1 MNVALQ
7 RRFYASHGP
16 HFARLPPS
24 RSPTDHVLLCARLDE
39 CSCSGDG
46 GVRSRASPHSST
58 SEDPPAA
65 FLCNVP
71 QDAPRRDMTKVR
83 VRSPRDKL
91 PSFLFF
97 PMVSFVLR
105 LCDRAVFIFSP
116 VLVHAFSPS
125 HAPPS
130 RLPPNSLH
138 RISRALSLPVSSRT
152 HLKLKLNVLTWPTTR
167 RRSFSKRA
175 HSLRFGAE
183 HQRLDGSQR
192 AIFERTYVSVRGSH
206 ARTPR

>member
-1 MNVALQ
+1 MA
-7 RRFYASHGP
+7 
-16 HFARLPPS
+16 
-24 RSPTDHVLLCARLDE
+24 E
-39 CSCSGDG
+39 CLCSGDAG
-46 GVRSRASPHSST
+46 ARCRASSRAFR

-65 FLCNVP
+65 FLFNVSHH
-71 QDAPRRDMTKVR
+71 APGRDMTKVR

-97 PMVSFVLR
+97 PMVSFVRR
-105 LCDRAVFIFSP
+105 LCHGAVFICSP

-130 RLPPNSLH
+130 RLSPNSLH
-138 RISRALSLPVSSRT
+138 RISRALSLPVSRRC

-183 HQRLDGSQR
+183 HQRLDGSQW
-192 AIFERTYVSVRGSH
+192 AILDSTYVSVRSPR
-206 ARTPR
+206 ARTLR

>member
-1 MNVALQ
+1 M
-7 RRFYASHGP
+7 
-16 HFARLPPS
+16 
-24 RSPTDHVLLCARLDE
+24 CARLDE

-46 GVRSRASPHSST
+46 GARTPASPPSST

-65 FLCNVP
+65 FLFNVSHH
-71 QDAPRRDMTKVR
+71 APGRAMTKVR
-83 VRSPRDKL
+83 VRSPRDKH
-91 PSFLFF
+91 PSFLTFLACSFAWRLRGRTMCNF
-97 PMVSFVLR
+97 P
-105 LCDRAVFIFSP
+105 P
-116 VLVHAFSPS
+116 VLVYSFSPS

-130 RLPPNSLH
+130 RLPPSSLH
-138 RISRALSLPVSSRT
+138 RISRALSLPVSRRT

-183 HQRLDGSQR
+183 HRRLDGSQR